1 MNKDAL
7 SYAVASSVAIAVII
21 SLITAR
27 RGQVIK
33 TTPITLS
40 SAGLASGFMGTVTSI
55 GGPAMA
61 LVYKD

>member
-21 SLITAR
+21 SM
-27 RGQVIK
+27 